1 MPYGIGIQPNAQS
14 GFINWI
20 LHLSQMNHD
29 NFVPLSVAML
39 LTVTITTGLC
49 CNLDL
54 VLSVNSCQDTFFLL
68 EGRFIISRIFY
79 KDNVIEA
86 LFS

>member
-20 LHLSQMNHD
+20 LHLSQMNRD

-49 CNLDL
+49 CTLDL
-54 VLSVNSCQDTFFLL
+54 VLSVNSWQDTFFV
-68 EGRFIISRIFY
+68 GGQIHH
-79 KDNVIEA
+79 
-86 LFS
+86 